1 MTLSAFVSRVIT
13 VVIRLLCV
21 VYTTANRNQEHEY
34 TDLDQTMSMAPVYT
48 EIRPQQSP
56 STDYE
61 RPQQASNDDQRNYAR
76 LQTAAVPRDRSQASN
91 TDDYLEIV

>member
-13 VVIRLLCV
+13 VMIWLVCV

-34 TDLDQTMSMAPVYT
+34 TDVDQTMSMTPVYT
-48 EIRPQQSP
+48 EITPQQSP

-61 RPQQASNDDQRNYAR
+61 QLQQASNDDQRNYAR
-76 LQTAAVPRDRSQASN
+76 LQTAAAPRDRSQESN
-91 TDDYLEIV
+91 TNDYLDLF